1 METTE
6 NHNAQLNAQSALG
19 KRQKCAVTLP
29 RFLKMERMLAMQL
42 LLVLLYAGCSAGGRT
57 KSKKPS
63 EVQTEGKVLGCWA
76 VPKIEAEGSSAKVTG
91 WRTNLWLTDGRT
103 ADGRWAYSDA
113 TSYRSLVG
121 VAKAPG
127 AFVELNH
134 SGAHAELKT
143 SGSTL
148 TVPGH
153 GPVGQTSVLM
163 YDFPTHQVSTHGLHT
178 YRYHFPAPAPGW
190 PHLDFRV
197 PFKNGS
203 GALNVRFTRD
213 NSRRPVGNSPPS
225 FDCNP

>member
-1 METTE
+1 
-6 NHNAQLNAQSALG
+6 
-19 KRQKCAVTLP
+19 
-29 RFLKMERMLAMQL
+29 MERMLAMQL